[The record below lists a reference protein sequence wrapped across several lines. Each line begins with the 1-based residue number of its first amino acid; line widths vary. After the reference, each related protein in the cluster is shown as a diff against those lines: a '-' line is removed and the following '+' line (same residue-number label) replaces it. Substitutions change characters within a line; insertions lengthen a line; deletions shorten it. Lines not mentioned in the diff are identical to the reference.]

1 MYPKGVGGAGLARY
15 LQEANK
21 EVEVWLQVGVTLSML
36 QLASPAGRAV
46 ACQGFA
52 TRITQHAAP
61 GDCRCLWG
69 CACVFLSHGC
79 QVETKGCLE
88 AMDDVLSVPGITC
101 AFLGPADMGLSLGY
115 HVKHNY
121 DLPAMLA
128 SSDMEPVYTT
138 VVEVR
143 AEQAGSGW
151 CVPWVVAADV
161 SCCAVLCRPA
171 RSTR

>member
-1 MYPKGVGGAGLARY
+1 M
-15 LQEANK
+15 
-21 EVEVWLQVGVTLSML
+21 
-36 QLASPAGRAV
+36 
-46 ACQGFA
+46 
-52 TRITQHAAP
+52 
-61 GDCRCLWG
+61 
-69 CACVFLSHGC
+69 
-79 QVETKGCLE
+79 
-88 AMDDVLSVPGITC
+88 LSVPGITC

-115 HVKHNY
+115 HVKHNC

-143 AEQAGSGW
+143 GLGRGW
-151 CVPWVVAADV
+151 FRLMRACRGLWPLTCHVV